1 MVSNYNSFQKQPL
14 YLGGAIVPSRKTPEI
29 CYCGGGAGYTLNLK
43 ALDVVAARLDQCTLS
58 SKKQLPVDQQ
68 MGQCLDQ
75 VANLQCG
82 KTTDDKSS
90 LRYLEFGIDYQ
101 ATWSIKVQGPIK
113 VKPLSEHHDI
123 YMRQGIPGIAAD
135 AISIH
140 LVNGAE
146 PLADFSTAEAIRR
159 VHAILRGHCKSQWEQ
174 PAMSLDAD
182 GNSGYVHDPTYLK
195 KHTLP
200 FTTHPSGD
208 KQGVCE
214 PALGSGIEGEVGYQG
229 LQKIRVMPED
239 SSNHKKVL
247 CIIYTYSGRHDRIRS
262 IAETY
267 GPRCDGFMAASNL
280 TDPSIGAVNILH
292 EGPEECKCCLK
303 DRIEMERKFIAL
315 FSQILLLFSI
325 FR

>member
-1 MVSNYNSFQKQPL
+1 
-14 YLGGAIVPSRKTPEI
+14 
-29 CYCGGGAGYTLNLK
+29 
-43 ALDVVAARLDQCTLS
+43 VVANRLDQCTLS

-68 MGQCLDQ
+68 MAHCLDQ

-82 KTTDDKSS
+82 KTVDGKLS

-101 ATWSIKVQGPIK
+101 AKWSIKGQGPIK
-113 VKPLSEHHDI
+113 VKPLSEHHAI
-123 YMRQGIPGIAAD
+123 NMRQGIPGIAPD
-135 AISIH
+135 AVSIH
-140 LVNGAE
+140 LVNGTE
-146 PLADFSTAEAIRR
+146 PLADFSTAETIRR

-174 PAMSLDAD
+174 PAMAVDAD

-195 KHTLP
+195 KHPLP
-200 FTTHPSGD
+200 FTAHPSGD
-208 KQGVCE
+208 EQGVCE
-214 PALGSGIEGEVGYQG
+214 PAFGSGIEGKVGYQG

-239 SSNHKKVL
+239 SSNHKKIL
-247 CIIYTYSGRHDRIRS
+247 CIIYTSSGRHNRIRG

-292 EGPEECKCCLK
+292 EGPEECTFFLEY
-303 DRIEMERKFIAL
+303 RIAMERTFIAV
-315 FSQILLLFSI
+315 FSQILLFSI